1 MYSGI
6 EDRLEDIAELCCC
19 YGVARLAVFGSA
31 TSDAFDEG
39 GSDIDLLVDFADRTS
54 PSYVDR
60 YFDLKEELE
69 ALLERPV
76 DLVVRSG
83 VRNPYFLRRATESSE
98 VLYAS

>member
-1 MYSGI
+1 MSSGI

-31 TSDAFDEG
+31 TTDAFDEG
-39 GSDIDLLVDFADRTS
+39 ASDIDLL
-54 PSYVDR
+54 
-60 YFDLKEELE
+60 
-69 ALLERPV
+69 V

-98 VLYAS
+98 ILYAS

>member
-1 MYSGI
+1 MYPRI
-6 EDRLEDIAELCCC
+6 EERLEDIAELCCS

-31 TSDAFDEG
+31 TTDDFDEST
-39 GSDIDLLVDFADRTS
+39 SDIDMLVDFADRTS
-54 PSYVDR
+54 SSYVDR
-60 YFDLKEELE
+60 YFGLKEELE

-83 VRNPYFLRRATESSE
+83 VRNPYFLGRATESSE